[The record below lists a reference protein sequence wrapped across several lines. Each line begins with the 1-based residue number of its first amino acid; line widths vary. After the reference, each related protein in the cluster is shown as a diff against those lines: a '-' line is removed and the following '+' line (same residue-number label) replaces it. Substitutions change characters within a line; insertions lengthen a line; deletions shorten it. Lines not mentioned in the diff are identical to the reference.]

1 MAAGGGSEL
10 NLTPFIDLFS
20 VLICFLLMTAAWI
33 ELDSFQVQVEQKP
46 KLNADQT
53 VETPLPD
60 ENKKKEVQLSLHL
73 ERDKIIAFEDE
84 IRSEFAIK
92 DLDVNSPEL
101 KTLLNGWKTRFT
113 DQHRVIL
120 HSAQLATYGQLIH
133 LYDLLNYSGWTEI
146 AINPY

>member
-1 MAAGGGSEL
+1 MAAGGSNEL

-46 KLNADQT
+46 KVNADQS
-53 VETPLPD
+53 VDTPAPD
-60 ENKKKEVQLSLHL
+60 ESKKKEVQLSLHL
-73 ERDKIIAFEDE
+73 QRAKIIAFEDE
-84 IRSEFAIK
+84 TRSEFIINNL
-92 DLDVNSPEL
+92 DLNSPEL
-101 KTLLNGWKTRFT
+101 KTLLANWKARFT
-113 DQHRVIL
+113 NQHRVVL
-120 HSAQLATYGQLIH
+120 HTAEQATYGQLIH